1 MDEKTNHTTFCTY
14 DKDKGGYRVSLL
26 IIDNLD
32 GSSEVKHEHVPD
44 LGAAHDLI
52 ASLNAVY
59 LKNLGMAA
67 HGAPALLSAL
77 DELRRADEAKVAA
90 IARANAAIAAAQEG
104 GWPEGAMAKTLRV
117 DRKTVRA
124 WQAK

>member
-1 MDEKTNHTTFCTY
+1 MDKNPDLTTFGTY
-14 DKDKGGYRVSLL
+14 DKDKDGYRVSLRTS
-26 IIDNLD
+26 DNLD
-32 GSSEVKHEHVPD
+32 LDATKVEHVPD
-44 LGAAHDLI
+44 LDTAHKLI
-52 ASLNAVY
+52 ASLDAIY

-77 DELRRADEAKVAA
+77 DDLRRAAEAKVAA
-90 IARANAAIAAAQEG
+90 IARAQAAIAAALEG
-104 GWPEGAMAKTLRV
+104 GWPEGAIAETLRV